1 MAIKVRNRAPLWVF
15 AFHELQQAIR
25 STVIRNKIAACLCFF
40 KTKSLKSLNS
50 NSDAQSLKKNG
61 YLMLENILTEIEI
74 ESLITKLT
82 KLDCVDR
89 ARKDLGTFKATDIP
103 EQTHVADINNVVD
116 IPEAIKFANNENVLA
131 LVGDYLGAVPII
143 DNIKAW
149 WSLPGFDEAENEQF
163 YHRDNDSIK
172 FIKLFMYLTDVDD
185 KSGPHVFI
193 QKSQNSKKF
202 EERRRFNDEEVES
215 CFTATDRIEY
225 IGQKGTA
232 FLEDTYGL
240 HKGSLP
246 TDNKR
251 LLIQVRYSLL
261 PTIFLNKFATENE
274 ECISEMQNKY
284 INKYLH
290 K

>member
-1 MAIKVRNRAPLWVF
+1 MSIKVRNRAPLWVF
-15 AFHELQQAIR
+15 AFHEFQQAIR
-25 STVIRNKIAACLCFF
+25 STSIRNRIASLVRLF
-40 KTKSLKSLNS
+40 KTKPTRDITIKKDVENLKS
-50 NSDAQSLKKNG
+50 NG
-61 YLMLENILTEIEI
+61 YLMLEDILTSQEI

-82 KLDCVDR
+82 ALNCVDR
-89 ARKDLGTFKATDIP
+89 ARKELGTFKITNVP
-103 EQTHVADINNVVD
+103 EPTHVADINNVVD
-116 IPEAIKFANNENVLA
+116 IPEAIKFANNEQVLA
-131 LVGDYLGAVPII
+131 LVSDYLGATPII

-172 FIKLFMYLTDVDD
+172 FIKLFMYLTDVDE

-193 QKSQNSKKF
+193 QKSQNSKLF
-202 EERRRFNDEEVES
+202 EKRGRFTDEEVES
-215 CFTATDRIEY
+215 TFSSNDRIEY
-225 IGQKGTA
+225 QGKKGTA

-284 INKYLH
+284 INKYLQ